1 MKSNAL
7 SKVYK
12 NENDVRVK
20 ERLLLIIRIVSDKQQ
35 IESISKELRRS
46 RAWAYKWYKRYR
58 DEGLDGLRDRPRIG
72 RPSFVDGNIIM
83 KVRKELSD
91 SNIGWDIKQ
100 VMDLVQ
106 KKTGVKY
113 HEEHIRRLLHQW
125 GFSPKM
131 PQKRF
136 VNRDLKKKEIVLKK
150 DTKQSKNA

>member
-1 MKSNAL
+1 M
-7 SKVYK
+7 
-12 NENDVRVK
+12 
-20 ERLLLIIRIVSDKQQ
+20 
-35 IESISKELRRS
+35 
-46 RAWAYKWYKRYR
+46 
-58 DEGLDGLRDRPRIG
+58 
-72 RPSFVDGNIIM
+72 
-83 KVRKELSD
+83 
-91 SNIGWDIKQ
+91 DIKQ

>member
-46 RAWAYKWYKRYR
+46 RAWAYKWYKRYS

-113 HEEHIRRLLHQW
+113 HEEHI
-125 GFSPKM
+125 SPIASSVGL
-131 PQKRF
+131 F
-136 VNRDLKKKEIVLKK
+136 TK
-150 DTKQSKNA
+150 DASEKVCK